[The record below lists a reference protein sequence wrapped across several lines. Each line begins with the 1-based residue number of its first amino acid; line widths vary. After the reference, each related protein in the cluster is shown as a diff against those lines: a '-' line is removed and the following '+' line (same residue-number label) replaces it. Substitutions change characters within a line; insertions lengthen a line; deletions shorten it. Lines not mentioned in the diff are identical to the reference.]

1 MFPRPNHLIGLTI
14 MASTLAM
21 SRAFQFGTRLAAVS
35 SSSRTRASQVMVRSP
50 MYINSSSSS
59 KTRTLSR
66 RFMSTAASLTDEQKL
81 ELEDKIKQKGDEIRI
96 LKDDGISKDDLKP
109 HVAELLEL
117 KAQLD
122 PSSVAPKKEET
133 TTTTTKEEEAKST
146 TKPKTNQR

>member
-35 SSSRTRASQVMVRSP
+35 SSRTRASQVMVRSP
-50 MYINSSSSS
+50 VFINSSSSS

-66 RFMSTAASLTDEQKL
+66 RFMSTTASLTDEQKL
-81 ELEDKIKQKGDEIRI
+81 ELEDKIKQKGDEIRT

-122 PSSVAPKKEET
+122 PSSVAPKK
-133 TTTTTKEEEAKST
+133 KKQQQQQQ
-146 TKPKTNQR
+146 PKKKKQNQQRLLSRLL

>member
-1 MFPRPNHLIGLTI
+1 

-50 MYINSSSSS
+50 VFINSSS

-81 ELEDKIKQKGDEIRI
+81 ELEDKIKQKGDEIRT

-122 PSSVAPKKEET
+122 PSSVAP
-133 TTTTTKEEEAKST
+133 
-146 TKPKTNQR
+146 